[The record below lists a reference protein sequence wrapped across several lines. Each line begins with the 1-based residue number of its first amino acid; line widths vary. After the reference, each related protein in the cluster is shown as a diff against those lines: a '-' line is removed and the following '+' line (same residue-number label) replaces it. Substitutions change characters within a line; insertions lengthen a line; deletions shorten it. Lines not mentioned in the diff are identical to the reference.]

1 MELKQI
7 RCTTCGESLSIETS
21 LKEITCQACGNT
33 FLMTQGI
40 HLNNKT
46 DDEIDTLK
54 NLRIQLKRS
63 VERQDIQSIEYHA
76 LEILK
81 IIPDDY
87 VSQYFFSYASYNLN
101 KPKAFY
107 EFLELDIASTQEDK
121 RYVIEHMKAYAD
133 IKEYEKLHQYV
144 DRVYPEMSE
153 VLTQTLNQR
162 IQQEDHY
169 SVIDRD
175 VFICHRSTD
184 NKKALKVLNALEA
197 DGHTCWISSRNLR
210 PDDSINY
217 WSNIEEAIE
226 NCRVFL
232 VISSQSAMLSK
243 DVQKELQL
251 ANKMNKAKIE
261 YKIDESVH
269 TTLFKRSF
277 DGVKWIEAIKG
288 DNIETL
294 QERVLDA
301 LEEVETKQQP
311 KKTKVSLEET
321 KSDDQSAKLKSLLIK
336 LETQIRLEDY
346 EEAEGT
352 IEKIHEIDYQNE
364 YAWWSKILCKH
375 EYLNIDNMLLDIEK
389 EVLPARNFFLDD
401 TFKKVF
407 ILFNNSENMKPIQI
421 LANKLKFKAVEDK
434 DLRMFEII
442 CEYFKDSTDGYYQT
456 LLNANLKSISEL
468 KAKIL
473 KFKKSIDYTNQ
484 VQDLRNNLES
494 LSENNK
500 LSAEDNELFEEII
513 KIIEEQKQI
522 EIELEKQK
530 QKVLIE
536 NPSKD
541 NKKSK
546 IYSTVLLV
554 FAIIM
559 GFILLI
565 SSYTNTLKLS
575 NYTFSEGTITQYH
588 GDELEVV
595 IPDYINGEKVLVI
608 GDGAFYDK
616 NLRSVTIPE
625 SVTRIGSCAFCKNN
639 LRSVTIPDS
648 VTTIGDYAFWDSN
661 LRSVTIPDSVTTI
674 GDGAFRSNYLTTVTI
689 PESVTTIGGLAF
701 WDNNLTSV
709 TILGEK
715 TRFSYSW
722 ERIGF
727 PIELRPSN

>member
-21 LKEITCQACGNT
+21 LKEITCQACGNA

-40 HLNNKT
+40 HLNSKS

-311 KKTKVSLEET
+311 KQTKTKASLENT
-321 KSDDQSAKLKSLLIK
+321 KGDDQSAKLKSLLIK
-336 LETQIRLEDY
+336 LENQMEIELFDQAKNTIKLI
-346 EEAEGT
+346 EELDH
-352 IEKIHEIDYQNE
+352 KNE
-364 YAWWSKILCKH
+364 YAWWSKLALEYKCSTYEELFNRIRQENSFSLEHKILTSEDYRIMNKIFNDSDKVI
-375 EYLNIDNMLLDIEK
+375 ELNNLIEATKLERRKQERDRIVERNLKEK
-389 EVLPARNFFLDD
+389 EE
-401 TFKKVF
+401 
-407 ILFNNSENMKPIQI
+407 I
-421 LANKLKFKAVEDK
+421 KAV
-434 DLRMFEII
+434 
-442 CEYFKDSTDGYYQT
+442 
-456 LLNANLKSISEL
+456 
-468 KAKIL
+468 
-473 KFKKSIDYTNQ
+473 
-484 VQDLRNNLES
+484 
-494 LSENNK
+494 
-500 LSAEDNELFEEII
+500 
-513 KIIEEQKQI
+513 
-522 EIELEKQK
+522 
-530 QKVLIE
+530 LI
-536 NPSKD
+536 
-541 NKKSK
+541 
-546 IYSTVLLV
+546 V
-554 FAIIM
+554 FAAILILILIIFLV
-559 GFILLI
+559 GLI
-565 SSYTNTLKLS
+565 
-575 NYTFSEGTITQYH
+575 
-588 GDELEVV
+588 
-595 IPDYINGEKVLVI
+595 
-608 GDGAFYDK
+608 
-616 NLRSVTIPE
+616 
-625 SVTRIGSCAFCKNN
+625 
-639 LRSVTIPDS
+639 
-648 VTTIGDYAFWDSN
+648 
-661 LRSVTIPDSVTTI
+661 
-674 GDGAFRSNYLTTVTI
+674 
-689 PESVTTIGGLAF
+689 
-701 WDNNLTSV
+701 
-709 TILGEK
+709 
-715 TRFSYSW
+715 
-722 ERIGF
+722 
-727 PIELRPSN
+727 

>member
-7 RCTTCGESLSIETS
+7 RCTTCGESLSIETA
-21 LKEITCQACGNT
+21 LKEIKCQACGNA

-40 HLNNKT
+40 HLNSKS

-311 KKTKVSLEET
+311 KKIKSKVSLEET
-321 KSDDQSAKLKSLLIK
+321 IGDKDNLKISNKELKDLFKAFKVYMKIQDYDEALVILKQAKDIDVENQDVWKLDICFEHRVVDFLELNEKINNMNLSENLDELMKIETSKSVQNYIK
-336 LETQIRLEDY
+336 LFQDDKAFNVFIKDLKDKIVYLKELEVERKKQIKIDEENQEAKRILFAIKMHGLELDSLG
-346 EEAEGT
+346 ELDLNDENNQKFKDLILT
-352 IEKIHEIDYQNE
+352 IEKI
-364 YAWWSKILCKH
+364 KH
-375 EYLNIDNMLLDIEK
+375 PLVDQIALKYK
-389 EVLPARNFFLDD
+389 EFL
-401 TFKKVF
+401 KKTDEDQ
-407 ILFNNSENMKPIQI
+407 INSLNSELDGI
-421 LANKLKFKAVEDK
+421 LEEISRGVFYKANQRLKQLNKLIINNNVALME
-434 DLRMFEII
+434 MNEI
-442 CEYFKDSTDGYYQT
+442 CEFLIKFNVRDFF
-456 LLNANLKSISEL
+456 EL
-468 KAKIL
+468 KYKL
-473 KFKKSIDYTNQ
+473 DNTKYKK
-484 VQDLRNNLES
+484 
-494 LSENNK
+494 
-500 LSAEDNELFEEII
+500 ELIMDI
-513 KIIEEQKQI
+513 K
-522 EIELEKQK
+522 
-530 QKVLIE
+530 
-536 NPSKD
+536 
-541 NKKSK
+541 
-546 IYSTVLLV
+546 
-554 FAIIM
+554 
-559 GFILLI
+559 
-565 SSYTNTLKLS
+565 
-575 NYTFSEGTITQYH
+575 
-588 GDELEVV
+588 
-595 IPDYINGEKVLVI
+595 
-608 GDGAFYDK
+608 
-616 NLRSVTIPE
+616 
-625 SVTRIGSCAFCKNN
+625 
-639 LRSVTIPDS
+639 
-648 VTTIGDYAFWDSN
+648 DSN
-661 LRSVTIPDSVTTI
+661 LYKKYKT
-674 GDGAFRSNYLTTVTI
+674 SNNIKLK
-689 PESVTTIGGLAF
+689 PLLE
-701 WDNNLTSV
+701 
-709 TILGEK
+709 IL
-715 TRFSYSW
+715 
-722 ERIGF
+722 
-727 PIELRPSN
+727 ELYKNDID